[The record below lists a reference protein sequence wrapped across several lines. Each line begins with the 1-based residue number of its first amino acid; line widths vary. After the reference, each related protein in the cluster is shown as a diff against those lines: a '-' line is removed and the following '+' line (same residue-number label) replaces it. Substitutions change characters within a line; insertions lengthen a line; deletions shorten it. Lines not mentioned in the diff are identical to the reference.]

1 MEISTINTPPPSFL
15 TVILSLVTLPNTKTH
30 ETEVRSRGFWITLI
44 DSLFRLSVLLILF
57 INNFP
62 LMVLHQ
68 NILIKI
74 ILSVNKDEFQWRKCL
89 FDFHLALT
97 KTNDCILPP
106 SLAKA
111 AESRAELEPV

>member
-1 MEISTINTPPPSFL
+1 
-15 TVILSLVTLPNTKTH
+15 
-30 ETEVRSRGFWITLI
+30 
-44 DSLFRLSVLLILF
+44 
-57 INNFP
+57 
-62 LMVLHQ
+62 MVLHQ

-97 KTNDCILPP
+97 KANDCILPP

-111 AESRAELEPV
+111 AESRVYILKDETMLHLLSPFFKKRINIETVTR